1 MVPPLQPMLGSMT
14 DIAASRSTTAG
25 RRPGTSG
32 GPLAP
37 AAHPAAASEA
47 DAVFVRPPT
56 DAERRRTRLRQEIA
70 ARVIVSVAALVFNEL
85 VAFDHEAAA
94 VIRVTALIALGVN
107 LPYLLAVRTGR
118 ALRTQAHLR
127 ILIDVAL
134 TTAGLYGAG
143 GLSAAPYIGIY
154 AIVPVYS
161 AIVFSSLAC
170 VLAVLFATATYLVL
184 AALQSAGV
192 LPFLAPPPPGAWT
205 TAAFNL
211 LILNIVGWLA
221 ALLAHA
227 YRVSRERLAAL
238 YAELERAH
246 DHSVQMNT
254 QLQLATRRYVLGE
267 VVTGVTHE
275 VRDALQGV
283 FGHLWLARRGGPA
296 LPAAALDHLARA
308 EQACE
313 NAMRIMATTLDMA
326 RRPEPTRETVAVAE
340 VVRRVAELKAVEFRR
355 ERIVLRVELAEPLP
369 PILGGS
375 LQLQQAL
382 LNLVVNAQEE
392 LRGAG
397 GRREISIV
405 AREDGDRVLL
415 DVRDTGR
422 GIPPSILPHLFEPF
436 HTTKTAGTGIGL
448 AMSAGIAESLAG
460 TLTGENRP
468 EGGAAFRLTLPAA
481 TRRAA
486 AS

>member
-1 MVPPLQPMLGSMT
+1 VVLPLQTLMASMT
-14 DIAASRSTTAG
+14 SIAASRPRRGG
-25 RRPGTSG
+25 RRSATDGSP
-32 GPLAP
+32 P
-37 AAHPAAASEA
+37 ATGAQPAGVSEDIAAIL
-47 DAVFVRPPT
+47 RRPT
-56 DAERRRTRLRQEIA
+56 DAERRRGRLRLEIA
-70 ARVIVSVAALVFNEL
+70 ARIAVALIALLFNAL
-85 VAFDHEAAA
+85 FAFDHEAAS
-94 VIRVTALIALGVN
+94 VIRFTALVGLGVN

-118 ALRTQAHLR
+118 ALRTQAYLR

-143 GLSAAPYIGIY
+143 GLSAAPYIGVY
-154 AIVPVYS
+154 AVVPVYA

-170 VLAVLFATATYLVL
+170 VLAVLFATASYVLL

-192 LPFLAPPPPGAWT
+192 APFLAPPPTGAWT
-205 TAAFNL
+205 MAAFNL

-227 YRVSRERLAAL
+227 YRVSRERLAEL
-238 YAELERAH
+238 YVELERAH

-254 QLQLATRRYVLGE
+254 QLQLATRRYVLSE

-283 FGHLWLARRGGPA
+283 FGHLCLARRGGPP
-296 LPAAALDHLARA
+296 LPAAALDHLAQA

-313 NAMRIMATTLDMA
+313 SAMRIMSTTLDMA
-326 RRPEPTRETVAVAE
+326 RRPEPEREAVAVAE

-369 PILGGS
+369 PVLGSS

-392 LRGAG
+392 LRGST
-397 GRREISIV
+397 GRREITIV
-405 AREDGDRVLL
+405 ARADGDRVLV
-415 DVRDTGR
+415 DVRDNGR
-422 GIPPSILPHLFEPF
+422 GIPPSVLPHLFEPF
-436 HTTKTAGTGIGL
+436 YTTKTAGTGIGL
-448 AMSAGIAESLAG
+448 AMSAGIAESLGG
-460 TLTGENRP
+460 TLTGDNRP

-481 TRRAA
+481 TPRAA